1 MCDSLKQEL
10 KELIVSTVQL
20 PDLRAE
26 AIADDEPLF
35 GEGLDLDSI
44 DALELVL
51 QLEKR
56 YGIKISSS
64 EESKAALRS
73 VNTLANFVEEHR
85 KSQPEH

>member
-1 MCDSLKQEL
+1 MSASLKEDL
-10 KELIVSTVQL
+10 KRLIVETVQL
-20 PDLRAE
+20 PGLHA
-26 AIADDEPLF
+26 ANIPDDESLF

-64 EESKAALRS
+64 EESKEALQS
-73 VNTLANFVEEHR
+73 VNTLAAFIEANGTV
-85 KSQPEH
+85 

>member
-1 MCDSLKQEL
+1 MSDTLKSDLKQ
-10 KELIVSTVQL
+10 LIVETVQL
-20 PDLRAE
+20 PDLKAE
-26 AIADDEPLF
+26 EIPDDEALF

-64 EESKAALRS
+64 EESKEALRS
-73 VNTLANFVEEHR
+73 VNTLAAYIEAHGTAGA
-85 KSQPEH
+85 